1 MARNCILD
9 YAPEDTNT
17 DTEAPNDNFNDE
29 KIRLYNE
36 KYIDFLVNNYKID
49 KERLLQSLNYED
61 VTIEDIHYELREN
74 IDRIT
79 IKEDWQITANLEL
92 LMDNYNMELCIGENK
107 RFKLKIK
114 DLYFEVDNLVEM
126 LDKAIPFI
134 QKQVSEITILVLKRF
149 GKIPKDENIDLTNTS
164 IKDLFEIFNALGE
177 YQNKE
182 KESYLIESQY
192 RIGEV
197 LRYNGM
203 SLTIVEIRKTKK
215 DMLYICEDNH
225 GVEYTLSLKDH
236 YALLNQKGTIH
247 QG

>member
-49 KERLLQSLNYED
+49 KERLMQSLEYED
-61 VTIEDIHYELREN
+61 VTIEDKHYELREN

-92 LMDNYNMELCIGENK
+92 LMDNYNMELFIGENK

-164 IKDLFEIFNALGE
+164 IKDLFDIVKDDAWFLMNHDMADAFIL
-177 YQNKE
+177 
-182 KESYLIESQY
+182 SYYKDYPILSDNDYMDRLIPHIKYLEERKKTGHQVSDY
-192 RIGEV
+192 F
-197 LRYNGM
+197 M
-203 SLTIVEIRKTKK
+203 S
-215 DMLYICEDNH
+215 Y
-225 GVEYTLSLKDH
+225 
-236 YALLNQKGTIH
+236 
-247 QG
+247 